1 MRLDHLVLQR
11 CAVRRGAWRGAV
23 LLVVAGLVA
32 CGAGG
37 GDGGD
42 EDGVSAPPPPQPA
55 EQASSS
61 VAAWLAYVGQ
71 RIREDTAESIEARN
85 IDALR
90 PPVSDT
96 GEPAVI

>member
-32 CGAGG
+32 CGGG
-37 GDGGD
+37 GADTP
-42 EDGVSAPPPPQPA
+42 SPSPPSPPPAPQPA

-71 RIREDTAESIEARN
+71 RIREDTAESSEARN

-96 GEPAVI
+96 GEPAAI